1 MKDFYTQ
8 IISLYNEKN
17 KQSRGYKFEH
27 LIREIQPWSY
37 KPPIIGVGNSEQL
50 DGVYEWE
57 GRIYIIEAKAKEG
70 KILQG
75 SSDWEDF
82 ELKIRRRNKSVVGL
96 FLSLYEI
103 DENII
108 RQCEMMN
115 KEGYSVFAL
124 YGGLWKELY
133 DNPIDFGLILRY
145 LLLHSRISNKAT
157 ISNVIEIKKWYFHN
171 EEIIKKYKDICV
183 KGSSVFLRRYK
194 QDNHEELYVK
204 RGIDNKVDDYIR
216 NLYPKALSKTK
227 KTKKKK
233 GIYEDIMYEVD
244 REVPSQLL
252 IIRDV
257 CGAGKTT
264 YSVENAITDKKY
276 ISFTK
281 SASESNLDSAVEEI
295 LQNFGKDYGV
305 FEMLEIN
312 QPVVFVLDSLDEAQ
326 TIPNKVNEIK
336 SIIKFLDKLNSISK
350 RYGLYAYPMVII
362 FTVRE
367 EYWREW
373 ESLFEGLRVKHFF
386 KVFSEFSDEEIKV
399 ALKKYQKI
407 YHYNICNELS
417 KEDIVTLSNPLNLC
431 IFSETNKFMGNIEI
445 KQVFTASVLHNYF
458 KNKCEEVYKRGLRG
472 LTSRILLDICENFLS
487 ICVYKTLH
495 LQKSDFYEY
504 LSKNYT
510 LFLPYAEEL
519 LRLYES
525 IFIFRFDECG
535 TLIVR
540 HMKFFEYLYADL
552 MIQKSITMNKK
563 NLILFLDDFINKI
576 NAAKFVDLI
585 EIYNNI
591 KFLYTINDYEAIV
604 LSYLDESNDFMRN
617 KLCNLRSRISGG
629 QKHRIDN
636 YNQIVIG
643 KNISDGNLLLEACF
657 VCSAKCNYPDSEE
670 LIALFLRTWKVNEDN
685 VNRWK
690 LLPKLNVYHL
700 LDNNTVMSFIV
711 TSKSWKEWQV
721 YLGYLLQEYDTLKFI
736 EFMEE
741 SDDCRVLDYLK
752 LGGEWIYV
760 EELIQKCV
768 NKFGTKGEFSIVP

>member
-1 MKDFYTQ
+1 MVWKGINVVKDIYTQ
-8 IISLYNEKN
+8 IISLYNEEN

-37 KPPIIGVGNSEQL
+37 KPPISAIGNSEQL
-50 DGVYEWE
+50 DGVYEWD
-57 GRIYIIEAKAKEG
+57 GRIYIIEAKAKEK

-96 FLSLYEI
+96 FLSLYDI

-115 KEGYSVFAL
+115 KEGYSVFVL
-124 YGGLWKELY
+124 YGGLWKELF
-133 DNPIDFGLILRY
+133 DNPIGFELILRY
-145 LLLHSRISNKAT
+145 LLLHSRINNKAT
-157 ISNVIEIKKWYFHN
+157 ISGVNEIKKWYFHN
-171 EEIIKKYKDICV
+171 EEIITKYNDICV
-183 KGSSVFLRRYK
+183 KASSVFLRRYK
-194 QDNHEELYVK
+194 QDKHEELYVK

-233 GIYEDIMYEVD
+233 GSYEDIMYEVD
-244 REVPSQLL
+244 REVPPQLL

-281 SASESNLDSAVEEI
+281 SASESNLDSVVEEI
-295 LQNFGKDYGV
+295 LQSFGKDYGIL
-305 FEMLEIN
+305 EMLEIN

-326 TIPNKVNEIK
+326 TMPNKINEIK
-336 SIIKFLDKLNSISK
+336 SLIKFLDKLNSISK

-373 ESLFEGLRVKHFF
+373 ESLFEGLRVKHLF

-399 ALKKYQKI
+399 ALEKYQKI

-417 KEDIVTLSNPLNLC
+417 KDDILTLSNPLNLS

-445 KQVFTASVLHNYF
+445 KQVFTANVLHNYF

-487 ICVYKTLH
+487 MCAYKTLH
-495 LQKSDFYEY
+495 LQRNDFYEF
-504 LSKNYT
+504 LSKEYP
-510 LFLPYAEEL
+510 LFLPYVEEL

-525 IFIFRFDECG
+525 ILIFRFDDSG
-535 TLIVR
+535 SLIVR
-540 HMKFFEYLYADL
+540 HMKFFEYLYADF
-552 MIQKSITMNKK
+552 MIQKSINMNKEK
-563 NLILFLDDFINKI
+563 VIIFLDDFINKI
-576 NAAKFVDLI
+576 YTAKFVDLI

-591 KFLYTINDYEAIV
+591 KFLYTINGYETIV
-604 LSYLDESNDFMRN
+604 QNYLDESNDFMRN
-617 KLCNLRSRISGG
+617 KLCNLRCRISEG

-636 YNQIVIG
+636 YNQIVSG
-643 KNISDGNLLLEACF
+643 KSISDGDLLMEAYF

-670 LIALFLRTWKVNEDN
+670 LLVLFLRTWKVNEDN

-700 LDNNTVMSFIV
+700 LDNNRVMSLIV
-711 TSKSWKEWQV
+711 KSKSWKEWQV

-736 EFMEE
+736 EFMQE
-741 SDDCRVLDYLK
+741 SDECRVLDYLK

-760 EELIQKCV
+760 KELIQKCG
-768 NKFGTKGEFSIVP
+768 NK